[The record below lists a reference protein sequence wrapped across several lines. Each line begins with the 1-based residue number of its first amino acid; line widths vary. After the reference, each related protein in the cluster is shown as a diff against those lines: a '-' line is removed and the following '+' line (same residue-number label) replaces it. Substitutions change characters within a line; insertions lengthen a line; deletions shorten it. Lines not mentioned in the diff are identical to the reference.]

1 MSNNLFNKKL
11 IIFDFDG
18 TLVDF
23 IINYVSLRSEV
34 IEYLK
39 SAFEFPID
47 FFSIQDRVLT
57 TLNKAHTF
65 ILKKES
71 SYNLKSISNDVD
83 KIMRKWEW
91 EAARKN
97 KIDSNVKETLKILK
111 NKGFKLAIFTL
122 EPKEIIEFYLKK
134 AKIEYLIDIIAS
146 RDIVKELKPNP
157 EHINYILEKL
167 KVKANQAI
175 IIGDHVIDM
184 ECGKNI
190 GALCIGKKSK
200 LHTKEELLASG
211 ADFIIS
217 KISEL
222 NSLMKL

>member
-1 MSNNLFNKKL
+1 MSNKFFNKKL

-34 IEYLK
+34 IEYLNC
-39 SAFEFPID
+39 AFEFPSN

-57 TLNKAHTF
+57 TLNKARAF

-71 SYNLKSISNDVD
+71 SFDLNSISNDVD

-91 EAARKN
+91 EAAKKN

-111 NKGFKLAIFTL
+111 HKGFKLAIFTL
-122 EPKEIIEFYLKK
+122 EPKEIIEYYLKK
-134 AKIEYLIDIIAS
+134 AKIEHLIDIIAS

-157 EHINYILEKL
+157 EHLMYILNKI
-167 KVKANQAI
+167 KVKADQVI
-175 IIGDHVIDM
+175 IIGDHKIDM

-190 GALCIGKKSK
+190 GALCIGKKSI
-200 LHTKEELLASG
+200 LHTKKELLASG

-217 KISEL
+217 KISDL